1 MRAHIKR
8 WVNEKYDVITAENM
22 KEALESHGGLEG
34 CRVAVVQVD
43 TTKSLENEIALENLR
58 IAVNL
63 QVSAHQHPI
72 DVRNKNLCELS
83 KAKKLDI
90 LKVAELREMCE
101 SLELEVSGSLARK
114 KSFIEP
120 LNSYAKCCT
129 CFTRA
134 ENERLLE
141 CLR

>member
-1 MRAHIKR
+1 MH
-8 WVNEKYDVITAENM
+8 
-22 KEALESHGGLEG
+22 
-34 CRVAVVQVD
+34 
-43 TTKSLENEIALENLR
+43 EIALENLR

-72 DVRNKNLCELS
+72 DVRNKNFCELS

-134 ENERLLE
+134 ENEHLRE
-141 CLR
+141 CRR

>member
-1 MRAHIKR
+1 M
-8 WVNEKYDVITAENM
+8 
-22 KEALESHGGLEG
+22 
-34 CRVAVVQVD
+34 
-43 TTKSLENEIALENLR
+43 
-58 IAVNL
+58 AVNL
-63 QVSAHQHPI
+63 QVTAPQHPI
-72 DVRNKNLCELS
+72 VVQNRNLREVS

-90 LKVAELREMCE
+90 PVLKVAELREMCE

-134 ENERLLE
+134 ENERLRE
-141 CLR
+141 CRR

>member
-1 MRAHIKR
+1 M
-8 WVNEKYDVITAENM
+8 
-22 KEALESHGGLEG
+22 
-34 CRVAVVQVD
+34 
-43 TTKSLENEIALENLR
+43 
-58 IAVNL
+58 
-63 QVSAHQHPI
+63 SAHQHPI

-101 SLELEVSGSLARK
+101 SLELEISGSLARK

-134 ENERLLE
+134 ENERLRE
-141 CLR
+141 CRRQIYESHS

>member
-8 WVNEKYDVITAENM
+8 WVNEKYDVTTAENM
-22 KEALESHGGLEG
+22 KEALESHGGLKG

-43 TTKSLENEIALENLR
+43 TTKSLENQIALENLR

-90 LKVAELREMCE
+90 LKVAELREMC
-101 SLELEVSGSLARK
+101 VSKPSSECTSA
-114 KSFIEP
+114 
-120 LNSYAKCCT
+120 SY
-129 CFTRA
+129 
-134 ENERLLE
+134 
-141 CLR
+141 